1 MSIGI
6 ARITTITRNYI
17 ISTDYHYL
25 AVSQG
30 NYISLSGII
39 LSYIYMNIYIYIY
52 IYIYLYI
59 LVYIY
64 IYRVYIMVNIII
76 YQTNAVS
83 RC

>member
-39 LSYIYMNIYIYIY
+39 VIYIYECIYIYIFVY
-52 IYIYLYI
+52 TG
-59 LVYIY
+59 VYIY
-64 IYRVYIMVNIII
+64 ISCIYNGKYHYISN
-76 YQTNAVS
+76 QCS
-83 RC
+83 F

>member
-39 LSYIYMNIYIYIY
+39 VIYIYNVY
-52 IYIYLYI
+52 IYIF
-59 LVYIY
+59 VYTGVY